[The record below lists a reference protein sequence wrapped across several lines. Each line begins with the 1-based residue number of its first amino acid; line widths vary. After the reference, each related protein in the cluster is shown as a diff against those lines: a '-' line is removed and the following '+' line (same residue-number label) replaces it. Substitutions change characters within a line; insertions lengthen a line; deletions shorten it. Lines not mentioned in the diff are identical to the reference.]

1 MLNIYNKCSEI
12 VSSYFEYFSRQ
23 SFWTMVGQLMFKPF
37 FQTLKFAAMFEHKHL
52 KALKIKEIFTSLSYQ
67 THNSYSVNDLKLLV
81 TSSTT
86 PRKLKR
92 IKSCSYPEAV
102 ETVNI
107 NFIIISY
114 WHLLIWSTW
123 LWESHFGIVIVFFI
137 CKLFC
142 TFLKVQLTNY
152 THHIL
157 VATSEGAVC
166 QHTIEGVSMTL
177 LTILMICF
185 IV

>member
-52 KALKIKEIFTSLSYQ
+52 KALKIKEIFTSLSYH

-86 PRKLKR
+86 PRELKR

-123 LWESHFGIVIVFFI
+123 LWESRFGIVIVFFI

-177 LTILMICF
+177 LTIFMICF

>member
-1 MLNIYNKCSEI
+1 MQWNCIFIFWILLKTKFLNYGWPTHVQTIFSDTEICSN
-12 VSSYFEYFSRQ
+12 VWTQTSQSTKDKRNFHQ
-23 SFWTMVGQLMFKPF
+23 SFIPNS
-37 FQTLKFAAMFEHKHL
+37 H
-52 KALKIKEIFTSLSYQ
+52 S
-67 THNSYSVNDLKLLV
+67 SYSVNDLKLLV

-86 PRKLKR
+86 PRELKR

-123 LWESHFGIVIVFFI
+123 LWESRFGIVIVFFI